1 MSAARARWRLA
12 LRMARRDVRRS
23 KGRSALIA
31 AMVGVPVMVVV
42 VLTTVIATDDITAEE
57 NLPATLGQAAA
68 RVSLVGGGAVT
79 QDPEG
84 IGGGTGAGESPWG
97 RERPPEGALQE
108 ALPEATLIPVRA
120 GRTTVS
126 RARGAV
132 DVLEVDVAEPATEG
146 LVMLSDGHLPRT
158 GDEVV
163 VSPGL
168 ADDDGVQIGDTLEL
182 GGRGREVVGIGTYG
196 SVAASPGRHS
206 LVTVPGSGLL
216 DDADASTD
224 HLVVRDAPVTWDDVK
239 RLNGLG
245 FMVVSRS
252 VVENPPPKSEQYAE
266 LVEWERYD
274 AEREIL
280 AIVVTAIVLQV
291 VLLAGPA
298 FAVGVRRQRR
308 DLALVAAAGGGP
320 ADVRRAVLAQALLL
334 GLGAGALG
342 AVLGLALSP
351 AVVALI
357 PRAIDDT
364 VLGPYDVIWPA
375 VLAAVVLG
383 AAAAFLAALVPARQV
398 ANQEVSAALTGR
410 PSKPGRRNGW
420 PLVGLALVVVGLAL
434 CFTRG
439 VRPGGENAVAFGTI
453 AVVLGTV
460 FLTPLVLAGVGQLGR
475 ALPLPLRLAVR
486 DTTRQRARSTPAVAA
501 VMATV
506 AGLTALAIAGA
517 SDFEQSRR
525 VYTFSYPLGSTVLSQ
540 FGSEVDEAGD
550 AAGGAAG
557 VSFTPIGTAGDQ
569 EIEGGG
575 GRFVSVWVRP
585 GSGDDWS
592 GVSVS
597 EVAVATPE
605 ELAAW
610 GVEVTPPQAD
620 ALRSGEALVSRST
633 LDTDGR
639 LRLTVNEESAGG
651 TTSRD
656 VALVGQV
663 ADLGMGA
670 VPQGPEPT
678 VARAVISP
686 ETARA
691 KGIPY
696 ERIRAIAGE
705 EMSAEQLRQART
717 ALRDLPGD
725 QSLQTERGFQETFTL
740 QLLLL
745 IGAGGIAVLIGT
757 LTATGLA
764 LVDARPDLATLAA
777 IGAGPRT
784 RRAVAAGQA
793 VVLGVLG
800 AALGVV
806 VGFAPGLA
814 AAWPLTIDR
823 WASPE
828 GSAGGPIIDVP
839 WGVLVTLV
847 VVVPMIAAAVA
858 ALATRGRVPLTRRLA
873 Q

>member
-1 MSAARARWRLA
+1 
-12 LRMARRDVRRS
+12 
-23 KGRSALIA
+23 
-31 AMVGVPVMVVV
+31 
-42 VLTTVIATDDITAEE
+42 
-57 NLPATLGQAAA
+57 
-68 RVSLVGGGAVT
+68 
-79 QDPEG
+79 
-84 IGGGTGAGESPWG
+84 GAGESPWG
-97 RERPPEGALQE
+97 TERPPASALQE
-108 ALPEATLIPVRA
+108 ALPEATLVPVRA
-120 GRTTVS
+120 GRTTVTRS
-126 RARGAV
+126 RGAV

-146 LVMLSDGHLPRT
+146 LVMLSDGRLPRT

-168 ADDDGVQIGDTLEL
+168 AGDDGVQIGDTVGL
-182 GGRGREVVGIGTYG
+182 GGREREVVGIGTYD
-196 SVAASPGRHS
+196 SVATSPGRHS

-216 DDADASTD
+216 DDADVFTD

-239 RLNGLG
+239 RLNRLG

-252 VVENPPPKSEQYAE
+252 VVENPPPKSAQYPE
-266 LVEWERYD
+266 LVEWDRHD
-274 AEREIL
+274 AEREVL

-351 AVVALI
+351 AIVALI
-357 PRAIDDT
+357 PRAVDDT
-364 VLGPYDVIWPA
+364 VLGPYDVMWPA

-383 AAAAFLAALVPARQV
+383 AVAAFLAALVPARQV

-410 PSKPGRRNGW
+410 PSRPGRRNGW
-420 PLVGLALVVVGLAL
+420 PLVGLALVAVGLAL

-439 VRPGGENAVAFGTI
+439 VRPGGEIAVASGTI

-460 FLTPLVLAGVGQLGR
+460 FLTPLVLAGVGRLGR

-501 VMATV
+501 VMASV

-517 SDFEQSRR
+517 SDFEQERR
-525 VYTFSYPLGSTVLSQ
+525 SYTFAYPLGTTMLSEES
-540 FGSEVDEAGD
+540 GPVDTAAQ
-550 AAGGAAG
+550 AAGEAAG
-557 VSFTPIGTAGDQ
+557 VTFTPIGTAGQRGSDAAG
-569 EIEGGG
+569 EGWIDVAVETEDW
-575 GRFVSVWVRP
+575 GRWDTR
-585 GSGDDWS
+585 
-592 GVSVS
+592 

-605 ELAAW
+605 ELAGW
-610 GVEVTPPQAD
+610 GIELTPEQGET
-620 ALRSGEALVSRST
+620 LRTGGALVAGPSL
-633 LDTDGR
+633 LDGDGR
-639 LRLTVNEESAGG
+639 VTLGTYEETSDGASEDLRT
-651 TTSRD
+651 
-656 VALVGQV
+656 VALDGSA

-670 VPQGPEPT
+670 VPQGREPV
-678 VARAVISP
+678 VALAVIAP
-686 ETARA
+686 QTAQA
-691 KGIPY
+691 QAIPY
-696 ERIRAIAGE
+696 ERSRALAD
-705 EMSAEQLRQART
+705 STLTAQQLRDVRAS
-717 ALRDLPGD
+717 LREMPGL
-725 QSLQTERGFQETFTL
+725 QSTWTERGFQETFTL

-757 LTATGLA
+757 LSATGLA

-777 IGAGPRT
+777 VGAGPRM
-784 RRAVAAGQA
+784 RRAVAAAQA

-814 AAWPLTIDR
+814 AARPLTTDR
-823 WASPE
+823 WGALE
-828 GSAGGPIIDVP
+828 GSPGGPVIDIP
-839 WGVLVTLV
+839 WAVLVTLV
-847 VVVPMIAAAVA
+847 LVVPMIAGAVA
-858 ALATRGRVPLTRRLA
+858 AVATRGRVPLTRRLA

>member
-1 MSAARARWRLA
+1 MSAVRARWRVA

-23 KGRSALIA
+23 KGRSALVA
-31 AMVGVPVMVVV
+31 AMVGVPVMIVV
-42 VLTTVIATDDITAEE
+42 VLTTVIATGDVTAEE

-68 RVSLVGGGAVT
+68 RVSVVGGGAVT

-84 IGGGTGAGESPWG
+84 IAGGTGAGKSPWG
-97 RERPPEGALQE
+97 TERPPAGALQE

-120 GRTTVS
+120 GRTTGA

-132 DVLEVDVAEPATEG
+132 DVLEVDVAEPVTEG
-146 LVMLSDGHLPRT
+146 LVMLSDGHLPRS

-168 ADDDGVQIGDTLEL
+168 VDDDGVKIGDTVEL
-182 GGRGREVVGIGTYG
+182 GGREREVVGIGTYD

-224 HLVVRDAPVTWDDVK
+224 HLVVSDAPVTWDDVK
-239 RLNGLG
+239 RLNRLG

-252 VVENPPPKSEQYAE
+252 VVENPPPKSEQYPE
-266 LVEWERYD
+266 LVQWDQHD
-274 AEREIL
+274 AEREVL

-334 GLGAGALG
+334 GLGAGVLG
-342 AVLGLALSP
+342 AVLGLAVSP

-357 PRAIDDT
+357 PRWVDD
-364 VLGPYDVIWPA
+364 VAFGPYDVMWSA
-375 VLAAVVLG
+375 VVAAVVLG
-383 AAAAFLAALVPARQV
+383 AVAAFLAALVPARQV

-410 PSKPGRRNGW
+410 PSRPGRRTGW
-420 PLVGLALVVVGLAL
+420 PLVGLALVVGGLAL

-439 VRPGGENAVAFGTI
+439 VRPGGETAVASGTI

-460 FLTPLVLAGVGQLGR
+460 FLTPLVLAGVGRLGR

-506 AGLTALAIAGA
+506 AGITALAIAGS

-525 VYTFSYPLGSTVLSQ
+525 AYTFSYPLGATVLSQ
-540 FGSEVDEAGD
+540 YGSGVDEAGD
-550 AAGGAAG
+550 SAGGAAG
-557 VSFTPIGTAGDQ
+557 VSFTPIGTAGVEQ
-569 EIEGGG
+569 IEGSG
-575 GRFVSVWVRP
+575 GRFVHVWIESGP
-585 GSGDDWS
+585 GEDWS
-592 GVSVS
+592 GFT

-610 GVEVTPPQAD
+610 GVELTPAQAD
-620 ALRSGEALVSRST
+620 ALRSGQALVSRSA

-639 LRLTVNEESAGG
+639 LRLTVGEEAADG

-656 VALVGQV
+656 VALAGQV

-691 KGIPY
+691 EGIAY
-696 ERIRAIAGE
+696 ERVRAIAGE
-705 EMSAEQLRQART
+705 VLSAEQIRQVRT
-717 ALRDLPGD
+717 ALRDVPGD

-740 QLLLL
+740 ELILL
-745 IGAGGIAVLIGT
+745 IGAGGLAVLIGT
-757 LTATGLA
+757 LSATGLA
-764 LVDARPDLATLAA
+764 LADARPDLATLAA
-777 IGAGPRT
+777 VGAGPGT
-784 RRAVAAGQA
+784 RRSIAAAQA

-800 AALGVV
+800 AAMGVA

-814 AAWPLTIDR
+814 ATWPLTSDR
-823 WASPE
+823 WV
-828 GSAGGPIIDVP
+828 GSALADDAGPVIDIP
-839 WGVLVTLV
+839 WGILAMIV
-847 VVVPMIAAAVA
+847 VVVPLVAAAAA
-858 ALATRGRVPLTRRLA
+858 ALVTRGHVPLTRRLA